1 MKFSDRE
8 SKVPKHNYPDSFSE
22 QIKSLE
28 KDSILERLNQSRLTY
43 KDVNYAKFNEYLDI
57 LRKELG
63 ELPYEIPLK

>member
-43 KDVNYAKFNEYLDI
+43 KD
-57 LRKELG
+57 RKSVV
-63 ELPYEIPLK
+63 